1 MDKTTSLHG
10 DRDAFVSVHQV
21 GPTEKIGTQTRQGNH
36 FLFFSRS
43 PKKGLRKTFTEF
55 NSDCDRL
62 AAGLLE
68 LGLSRGDRVGIW
80 GPNSYEWVVTMVA
93 AAKAGMV
100 LVNINPAYQPSE
112 LRYCINKVGVRA
124 IVSAESFKS
133 QNYYSMLSEIAPEI
147 PSATPGDVM
156 FFFFCAV

>member
-1 MDKTTSLHG
+1 
-10 DRDAFVSVHQV
+10 
-21 GPTEKIGTQTRQGNH
+21 
-36 FLFFSRS
+36 
-43 PKKGLRKTFTEF
+43 
-55 NSDCDRL
+55 
-62 AAGLLE
+62 
-68 LGLSRGDRVGIW
+68 
-80 GPNSYEWVVTMVA
+80 MVA

-156 FFFFCAV
+156 FLFVVRCEIWKKSDDF